1 MRRRTVHLWC
11 SPALSPRPE
20 PWHAAQ
26 ASAELGSQWSDVIA
40 PQDVATYGGLCAL
53 ATLSRT
59 ELRSRVIDN
68 IQFREFLEAVPEAC
82 TLLAGETR
90 ISIALAR
97 LHATAQSVGSM
108 TLACRTLA

>member
-1 MRRRTVHLWC
+1 M
-11 SPALSPRPE
+11 SPKHGSLVLETGLKPIRPAR
-20 PWHAAQ
+20 HAAQ

-68 IQFREFLEAVPEAC
+68 IQFREFLEVVPE
-82 TLLAGETR
+82 
-90 ISIALAR
+90 
-97 LHATAQSVGSM
+97 V
-108 TLACRTLA
+108 